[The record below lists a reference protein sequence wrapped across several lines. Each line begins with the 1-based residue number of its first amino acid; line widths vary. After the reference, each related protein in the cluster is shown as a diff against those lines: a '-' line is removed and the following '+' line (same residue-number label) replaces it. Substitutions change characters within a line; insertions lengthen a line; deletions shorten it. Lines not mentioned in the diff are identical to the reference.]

1 MIELSSEERKELT
14 RWSASR
20 TLAAGD
26 VFKARLI
33 LALADGLSYSRIVT
47 E

>member
-1 MIELSSEERKELT
+1 MRGLQAVIELTDEERGELT
-14 RWSASR
+14 RWSNSR

-33 LALADGLSYSRIVT
+33 LALAEGGQL
-47 E
+47 